1 MSEVAIIGAGPV
13 GLMLACEL
21 SLTGVVPVVLDKRAG
36 PGELPKANGLVG
48 QIVDLLDHRGLLER
62 LSEGSP
68 FCGVPPGFPF
78 GSVPLR
84 FTGVDGIPLR
94 MLMIQQPR
102 LERLLGERAAEL
114 GVRIRWG
121 HELTSLAQHQDGV
134 TLEAAESRLDARY
147 VVGCD
152 GGRSRVRELA
162 GIDFPGTT
170 DDEALWLGHFTTD
183 AGTGVFDSPDMGG
196 LRPGWNRTEGGRL
209 ILTSLQPGVHL
220 VGVREKGTPTAG
232 PVTFAEFRAAVRRVL
247 GRDLPLGKATW
258 LSSTVAQA
266 RLAEYYRAGRVFLAG
281 DAAHLF
287 PAGGSSL
294 NIGMTDAINLGWKLS
309 ARLHG
314 RGPENL
320 LDTYE
325 AERRPAAE
333 RALMQTRAQA
343 VLDRMEGEDGEA
355 LRALLTEVFAYE
367 QPLRHLT
374 DLLHGSD
381 TRYGTADHPLVGRL
395 VPDLPLTTDTG
406 ARRVAELMRRGRPV
420 LLDLGTGTMLD
431 GDLDDW
437 IDVVRARCDD
447 PPTDALLIRPDGYV
461 AWAGTVGLA
470 EAIKT
475 WFTPPDG
482 TANTT

>member
-1 MSEVAIIGAGPV
+1 MGEVVIIGAGPV

-21 SLTGVVPVVLDKRAG
+21 SLAGVVPVVLDKRAE
-36 PGELPKANGLVG
+36 PGELPKANGLGG
-48 QIVDLLDHRGLLER
+48 QIVELLDHRGLLER

-84 FTGVDGIPLR
+84 FAGVDGIPLR
-94 MLMIQQPR
+94 MLVIQQPR
-102 LERLLGERAAEL
+102 LERLLGERAVEL

-121 HELTSLAQHQDGV
+121 HELTSLTQHQTGV
-134 TLEAAESRLDARY
+134 TLEGAGFRLDARY

-170 DDEALWLGHFTTD
+170 DDEVLRLGHFTTD
-183 AGTGVFDSPDMGG
+183 TATDVFDSPEVAG
-196 LRPGWNRTEGGRL
+196 LRPGWNRTPRGRL
-209 ILTSLQPGVHL
+209 IVTSLQPGVHI

-232 PVTFAEFRAAVRRVL
+232 PVTLAEFEAAVRRVV
-247 GRDLPLGKATW
+247 GRDLPLGEPTW

-266 RLAEYYRAGRVFLAG
+266 RLAGRYREGRVFLAG

-294 NIGMTDAINLGWKLS
+294 NIGMTDAINLGWKLA
-309 ARLHG
+309 ARLRG
-314 RGPENL
+314 RGPKGL

-325 AERRPAAE
+325 SERRPAAE

-343 VLDRMEGEDGEA
+343 ALDRLEGEDGEA
-355 LRALLTEVFAYE
+355 LRALLTEVFADE
-367 QPLRHLT
+367 QPLRHLA

-381 TRYGTADHPLVGRL
+381 TRSGKADHPLVGRL
-395 VPDLPLTTDTG
+395 VPDLPLTTETG
-406 ARRVAELMRRGRPV
+406 ARRVAELMRQARPV
-420 LLDLGTGTMLD
+420 LLDLGAGAPLD
-431 GDLDDW
+431 GDCDDW
-437 IDVVRARCDD
+437 IDVVRARCDN
-447 PPTDALLIRPDGYV
+447 PPADTLLIRPDGYV
-461 AWAGTVGLA
+461 AWAGTEGLT
-470 EAIKT
+470 EAIT
-475 WFTPPDG
+475 RWFDPQP
-482 TANTT
+482 ANE